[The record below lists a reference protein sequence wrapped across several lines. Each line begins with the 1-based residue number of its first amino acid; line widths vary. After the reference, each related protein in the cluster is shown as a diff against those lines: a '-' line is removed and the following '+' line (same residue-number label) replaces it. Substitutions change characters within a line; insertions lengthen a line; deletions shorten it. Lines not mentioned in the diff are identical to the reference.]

1 MQDFLSFINEVLWGA
16 VLVYLIPAAG
26 LWFTV
31 RCGFVQLR
39 FLGLAVK
46 SLKINFQ
53 RGHQSI
59 TPFQA
64 LCTSLAA
71 RVGSGNLAGVTLA
84 LTAGGPGALFWMWF
98 AAFIGMATTFA
109 ECTLAQ
115 LYKTRDRQ
123 GLFRGGPAWYMAHG
137 LGMRWM
143 GVVFSIFLLIAFGL
157 VFNTVQANSIAVAMS
172 QAFSLPPLA
181 TGAGIAICA
190 FAVFT
195 RGLSGIARLAQW
207 LVPIIALLWIGAS
220 LVVVAV
226 NIDQLPDVLMQV
238 VRSAFGWQQAAS
250 GALGYTISQAI
261 ANGFQRGMFSN
272 EAGMGS
278 TPNAAAAATSEHPA
292 TQGIIQM
299 AGVMFDTFAIC
310 TATAAIVLLAGAG
323 SPGDHESGILLLQH
337 ALNTL
342 PGQWGSS
349 FVAIVLLLFA
359 FTSIAANY
367 AYAENN
373 LIFLGLEKPLAIG
386 VLRVASVLT
395 ILIGSVASLAVVW
408 TLADIIMA
416 FMAITNIT
424 AILLLSP
431 VVRDVTLDFIR
442 QKKLGITPVFD
453 PARFPDIARQLAK
466 EAWPSN
472 QKPGQ

>member
-26 LWFTV
+26 IWFTV

-46 SLKINFQ
+46 SLKINF
-53 RGHQSI
+53 RRSNQSI

-71 RVGSGNLAGVTLA
+71 RVGSGNLAGVALA

-115 LYKTRDRQ
+115 LYKTRDRK

-172 QAFSLPPLA
+172 QAFSIPPLA

-190 FAVFT
+190 FVVFT

-207 LVPIIALLWIGAS
+207 LVPIMALLWIGAS
-220 LVVVAV
+220 LIVVAV

-238 VRSAFGWQQAAS
+238 VRSALVGSRLPLARWVIPSARLSLMVFSAECSPTKRAWVPHPTQQR
-250 GALGYTISQAI
+250 Q
-261 ANGFQRGMFSN
+261 
-272 EAGMGS
+272 
-278 TPNAAAAATSEHPA
+278 
-292 TQGIIQM
+292 
-299 AGVMFDTFAIC
+299 
-310 TATAAIVLLAGAG
+310 
-323 SPGDHESGILLLQH
+323 QH
-337 ALNTL
+337 LNTRRHK
-342 PGQWGSS
+342 
-349 FVAIVLLLFA
+349 ALFKWRA
-359 FTSIAANY
+359 
-367 AYAENN
+367 
-373 LIFLGLEKPLAIG
+373 
-386 VLRVASVLT
+386 
-395 ILIGSVASLAVVW
+395 
-408 TLADIIMA
+408 
-416 FMAITNIT
+416 
-424 AILLLSP
+424 
-431 VVRDVTLDFIR
+431 
-442 QKKLGITPVFD
+442 
-453 PARFPDIARQLAK
+453 
-466 EAWPSN
+466 
-472 QKPGQ
+472 